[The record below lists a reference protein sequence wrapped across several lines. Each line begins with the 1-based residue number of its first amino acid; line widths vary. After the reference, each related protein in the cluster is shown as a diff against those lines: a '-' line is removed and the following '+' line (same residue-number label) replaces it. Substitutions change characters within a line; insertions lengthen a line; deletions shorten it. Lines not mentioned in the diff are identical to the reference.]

1 MLRKKMVVVT
11 AGVALMLAAATGAY
25 AQGRSS
31 AGRAL
36 AAAGRA
42 IGVHA
47 GSASAETTATLT
59 STAKLG
65 QRLANVAKTK
75 PAHLTREADEQGE
88 NDQECATL
96 TREKDDSQE
105 GQDDQGDNEQEG
117 INNDQGDNEQECA
130 SLTKEPDENGGTLT
144 KHESDSGDQG
154 DNSGGGGD

>member
-25 AQGRSS
+25 AQGHSS

-59 STAKLG
+59 STARLG

-88 NDQECATL
+88 NEQECATL

-105 GQDDQGDNEQEG
+105 GQDDQGE
-117 INNDQGDNEQECA
+117 NDHGCA
-130 SLTKEPDENGGTLT
+130 TLTKEPDENGGTLT